1 MTDETWKAV
10 PGYEGL
16 YEASTLGKVRSLDRY
31 VADKRGRKRFKK
43 GLVLAGG
50 PHLGGYQTIHL
61 HKDGER
67 WATVRHIVVAVTFL
81 PPRPSPDHEV
91 RHRDGDKANC
101 QPANLAWGTHEEN
114 EADKDRH
121 GTRLRGERVGGAK
134 LDSAAVRA
142 IRERAGEP
150 QQDLADEFGCT
161 LSNISAI
168 QLRKSWRHV

>member
-1 MTDETWKAV
+1 MTEEIWKAV
-10 PGYEGL
+10 PGYQGY
-16 YEASTLGKVRSLDRY
+16 YEASTLGRVRSLDRY
-31 VADKRGRKRFKK
+31 TVDKRGRSRFYK
-43 GLVLAGG
+43 GRILAGG
-50 PHLGGYQTIHL
+50 PHFGGYETIHL

-67 WATVRHIVVAVTFL
+67 WATVRHIVIAATFL
-81 PPRPSPDHEV
+81 PPRPTPDHEV
-91 RHRDGDKANC
+91 RHLDGDKANC
-101 QPANLAWGTHEEN
+101 QAANLEWGTHEEN

-134 LDSAAVRA
+134 LGEAAVRA

-161 LSNISAI
+161 FSNISAI